1 MGAPFDA
8 ALSVGGPR
16 TMPLAGSDDSMAKQI
31 GKLAKADLRF
41 SAGELDGPV
50 DRPDSRRSGANAGWP
65 RCRLYRGIA
74 P

>member
-1 MGAPFDA
+1 
-8 ALSVGGPR
+8 
-16 TMPLAGSDDSMAKQI
+16 MPLAGSDDSMAKQI